1 MKVHIKL
8 FSDIHTMRGVCF
20 MMLLWKVGSGE
31 EMKSLKA
38 AGAVPEQA
46 IGSSLWVDLFPQD

>member
-1 MKVHIKL
+1 
-8 FSDIHTMRGVCF
+8 MRGVCF

-46 IGSSLWVDLFPQD
+46 IGSSVWVDLFPQD